1 MKIPRKLALSFLII
15 CVSAAAMMGVFFTNI
30 TAIRNASESNNL
42 SQDIHAKT
50 LTLETS
56 LLRQNSQ
63 MRGFLVT
70 ADPTYLKSYTEAESA
85 YDAASGELE
94 PLLTEPSLRAALLK
108 SRAATLDWRKAWGD
122 RLIARVKAGQRKS
135 AEAEVRAAGKAVLTS
150 AAVLPLRD
158 IRDAE
163 VALIAKN
170 SASQQAAIAA
180 AVKGLIIGG
189 IVLIAIAVTLAFGL
203 SRLIAQPVSRLT
215 RTMGDL
221 AAGKNHLTVPDLDRG
236 DEIGDMARAV
246 LIFRDAAVA
255 KEAADQGAARAEA
268 EQQMVVNT
276 VSLHLSQV
284 AEGNLTAEI
293 TRDFPNTYG
302 AVKTNFNAA
311 VIALREL
318 ISSVRGSTV
327 SIRTGSVEIAQASED
342 LARRTESNA
351 ANLERTSAA
360 VIQID
365 GRLKN
370 TAEAANRTAE
380 RASGTMTTV
389 ADGRSTA
396 DQAVQA
402 MSRVTADERR
412 ETVAD
417 AARMVA
423 RPTMFGIA
431 IIALV
436 YVPVLSLGGVEGK
449 LFQPMAQAV
458 MLAIVAG
465 LVWTFTVV
473 PALSAW
479 LLRSPASDKDDSR
492 HKGLIGLAER
502 GYAPTLERALAHPK
516 LLVIGA
522 LVMLAVTFGVFKTLG
537 SQFTPQLDE
546 GAITAMV
553 YRPVGMSLERSL
565 RIEQETERRIRAQ
578 FPQVSHTF
586 SRIGTSEVATD
597 PMPPNENDLYTF
609 YTPEKDW
616 PTGDGKPKTKAEL
629 VTGIEKIGRQ
639 VYKGQSFEFAQ
650 PIEMRFNEM
659 LEGVRAD
666 VSVKIFGEDYDV
678 LEQAAK
684 QAKAIL
690 DKQPGTEHVEFETAG
705 RPKSIVVELDHAAML
720 RLGLGTAEVNSA
732 ITEAI
737 AGAEV
742 GFIPEGEARHMIVVR
757 MPESLRADPAAILA
771 LPLRVGDYGMV
782 PLSRVARLRVAPKVE
797 PILHDGGK
805 RRAALMVTLNTS
817 DLAGYVA
824 KARAA
829 VEGQVK
835 LPPGYRIEFGGQFHQ
850 LEAAQK
856 RLSIVVPAA
865 LVLIFL
871 LVYAALGS
879 VKEAAIVYTGIP
891 FAVTGG
897 VLALWLR
904 GMPFSITAAIGFI
917 ALSGIAM
924 LNGLVLVDHINALR
938 DGRDGDPRPVDDA
951 VREGARDRLRPVLS
965 TALVASI
972 GFVPM
977 AIASGAGAEVQR
989 PLATVVIGGIV
1000 TSTLLT
1006 LVLLPS
1012 LYRWLVRDKRSE
1024 TSSEPDCPAN

>member
-1 MKIPRKLALSFLII
+1 MFKSMKIPRKLALSFLII

-293 TRDFPNTYG
+293 TRDFPSTYG

-402 MSRVTADERR
+402 MSRVSDSAKGIDSVIEGLDKIAFQTRVLAMNAAVEAGRAGDAGRGFAV
-412 ETVAD
+412 VAD
-417 AARMVA
+417 LVSALAMRAEEEAGRARD
-423 RPTMFGIA
+423 
-431 IIALV
+431 
-436 YVPVLSLGGVEGK
+436 
-449 LFQPMAQAV
+449 Q
-458 MLAIVAG
+458 
-465 LVWTFTVV
+465 
-473 PALSAW
+473 LSATQTDIVT
-479 LLRSPASDKDDSR
+479 AVEAV
-492 HKGLIGLAER
+492 HKVDA
-502 GYAPTLERALAHPK
+502 ALADITTGVSDVNE
-516 LLVIGA
+516 LL
-522 LVMLAVTFGVFKTLG
+522 
-537 SQFTPQLDE
+537 
-546 GAITAMV
+546 GAI
-553 YRPVGMSLERSL
+553 
-565 RIEQETERRIRAQ
+565 
-578 FPQVSHTF
+578 
-586 SRIGTSEVATD
+586 ATD
-597 PMPPNENDLYTF
+597 NQ
-609 YTPEKDW
+609 
-616 PTGDGKPKTKAEL
+616 A
-629 VTGIEKIGRQ
+629 
-639 VYKGQSFEFAQ
+639 QS
-650 PIEMRFNEM
+650 
-659 LEGVRAD
+659 
-666 VSVKIFGEDYDV
+666 
-678 LEQAAK
+678 
-684 QAKAIL
+684 
-690 DKQPGTEHVEFETAG
+690 
-705 RPKSIVVELDHAAML
+705 
-720 RLGLGTAEVNSA
+720 SA
-732 ITEAI
+732 ITQISAAISTMDEATQQNAAMVEETSAAARNLATEVNGLSEHAAKFNVGSP
-737 AGAEV
+737 AGAAHRSSQAQFSGSV
-742 GFIPEGEARHMIVVR
+742 KQLPT
-757 MPESLRADPAAILA
+757 AA
-771 LPLRVGDYGMV
+771 
-782 PLSRVARLRVAPKVE
+782 VARLVR
-797 PILHDGGK
+797 
-805 RRAALMVTLNTS
+805 
-817 DLAGYVA
+817 
-824 KARAA
+824 
-829 VEGQVK
+829 
-835 LPPGYRIEFGGQFHQ
+835 
-850 LEAAQK
+850 
-856 RLSIVVPAA
+856 PAA
-865 LVLIFL
+865 
-871 LVYAALGS
+871 
-879 VKEAAIVYTGIP
+879 
-891 FAVTGG
+891 
-897 VLALWLR
+897 
-904 GMPFSITAAIGFI
+904 
-917 ALSGIAM
+917 
-924 LNGLVLVDHINALR
+924 
-938 DGRDGDPRPVDDA
+938 DA
-951 VREGARDRLRPVLS
+951 DEWQS
-965 TALVASI
+965 
-972 GFVPM
+972 F
-977 AIASGAGAEVQR
+977 
-989 PLATVVIGGIV
+989 
-1000 TSTLLT
+1000 
-1006 LVLLPS
+1006 
-1012 LYRWLVRDKRSE
+1012 
-1024 TSSEPDCPAN
+1024 